1 MADEQG
7 DVAGWVVPCESHGGL
22 RLAGVSHG
30 HTALPLPTCLVN
42 DNLVTTTDFKS
53 DKLKTKQDTLSK
65 THSARHKV
73 EKFVFSG
80 WRTATELG
88 GGRGVV

>member
-53 DKLKTKQDTLSK
+53 DKLKKNK
-65 THSARHKV
+65 TQSARHTQQDT
-73 EKFVFSG
+73 
-80 WRTATELG
+80 R
-88 GGRGVV
+88 